1 MRAKI
6 FRRGR
11 GVINLKNWK
20 VSFFGSSCGRSAYSG
35 GTKKITFAVFWD
47 QMLPKWPKNNW
58 KSSFLGGRLR
68 AGRQTQEGTPK
79 NWKSSFYF
87 YFWGIFWGSLI
98 LFCSAAS
105 FSLRGCRVPSKAL
118 FTAKHLTV
126 FSLFRIVLSK
136 RRAEKIKRKL
146 VTVRSKSSF
155 ICSNSI
161 NRF

>member
-58 KSSFLGGRLR
+58 KSSFWGVVYEQVGRPRRVPQKTGKVVFEGILGVFLGGRPWVCLTLCTLGL
-68 AGRQTQEGTPK
+68 AWVYVG
-79 NWKSSFYF
+79 SSLGLPWVYPVEVPAPSQSNLCW
-87 YFWGIFWGSLI
+87 FWLSRWWNARVQGFSQN
-98 LFCSAAS
+98 SRYSKKETS
-105 FSLRGCRVPSKAL
+105 F
-118 FTAKHLTV
+118 
-126 FSLFRIVLSK
+126 
-136 RRAEKIKRKL
+136 
-146 VTVRSKSSF
+146 
-155 ICSNSI
+155 
-161 NRF
+161 